1 MVSAFEQTLTIESFS
16 GEPCFY
22 PIRDWVNARPM
33 DRRVLFKLTTRM
45 PDRSVW
51 AVEWFSER
59 GFGQTFAS
67 ESFADVC
74 NEFWKQVTR

>member
-1 MVSAFEQTLTIESFS
+1 MAEPTHQTLTIESFS
-16 GEPCFY
+16 GEPDFC
-22 PIRDWVNARPM
+22 PIRDWVAERPL

-51 AVEWFSER
+51 AIEWFSDR
-59 GFGQTFAS
+59 GFGQTCAS

-74 NEFWKQVTR
+74 REFWKQVQA